1 MLFPNFLAMHYTNI
15 LQVFLSMEM
24 DSMEHIKKQNKYVLN
39 LFVRFDFVFINF
51 WN

>member
-15 LQVFLSMEM
+15 MPMEI